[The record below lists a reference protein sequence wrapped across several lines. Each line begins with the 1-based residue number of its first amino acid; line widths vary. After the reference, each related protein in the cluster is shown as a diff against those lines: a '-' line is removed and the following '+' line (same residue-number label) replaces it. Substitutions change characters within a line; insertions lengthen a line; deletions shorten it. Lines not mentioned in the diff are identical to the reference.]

1 MINIYNLSLNANIE
15 QRAQCSMVQLS
26 MSTLVYT
33 IDTHLT
39 GQKVL
44 NQNYTYRDGKVFVE
58 HELALHRH
66 LRRRKTPY
74 WQIFE
79 FGCRPDEDAGVMVA
93 ATGKSIGSDVGY
105 LQAWILEFQM
115 RTYLLTEGTSKLQ
128 SRENTLWI

>member
-39 GQKVL
+39 RQKVL
-44 NQNYTYRDGKVFVE
+44 NQNYTYSDGKVFVE
-58 HELALHRH
+58 HEISEEGKHLIGKFSSLAD
-66 LRRRKTPY
+66 
-74 WQIFE
+74 
-79 FGCRPDEDAGVMVA
+79 RPDEDAGVMVA

-128 SRENTLWI
+128 SRENTL